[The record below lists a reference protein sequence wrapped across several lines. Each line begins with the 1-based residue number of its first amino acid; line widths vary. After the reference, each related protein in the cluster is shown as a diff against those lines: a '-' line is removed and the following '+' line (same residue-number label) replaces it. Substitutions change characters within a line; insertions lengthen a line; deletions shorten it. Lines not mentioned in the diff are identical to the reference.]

1 MPRASRS
8 YCKSTP
14 ISNMGFTQR
23 SSCKA
28 QGFIK
33 RTGKSNK
40 GKYLKSRQYKQT
52 IRRRSPVSK
61 RSPTRSK
68 KRSTKRSKKTKS
80 GKRRLISSRRGQ
92 RAKERVARASRG
104 CSRQSTSKYMSR
116 KSPPYPANNC
126 CGMTKRGNDGNMYRS
141 SGSKH
146 CKWTKI

>member
-1 MPRASRS
+1 MVRKYSRKS
-8 YCKSTP
+8 QKRSKKSTK
-14 ISNMGFTQR
+14 R
-23 SSCKA
+23 SK
-28 QGFIK
+28 
-33 RTGKSNK
+33 
-40 GKYLKSRQYKQT
+40 
-52 IRRRSPVSK
+52 RRSTK
-61 RSPTRSK
+61 RSKRSK

-92 RAKERVARASRG
+92 RAKERVARSARG

-116 KSPPYPANNC
+116 NSPPYPANNC

>member
-1 MPRASRS
+1 MVRKYSR
-8 YCKSTP
+8 KS
-14 ISNMGFTQR
+14 QKR
-23 SSCKA
+23 SK
-28 QGFIK
+28 
-33 RTGKSNK
+33 
-40 GKYLKSRQYKQT
+40 
-52 IRRRSPVSK
+52 RRSTKRSK
-61 RSPTRSK
+61 RSKKRSTKRSKRSK

-92 RAKERVARASRG
+92 RAKERVARSARG
-104 CSRQSTSKYMSR
+104 CSLQSTSKYMSR